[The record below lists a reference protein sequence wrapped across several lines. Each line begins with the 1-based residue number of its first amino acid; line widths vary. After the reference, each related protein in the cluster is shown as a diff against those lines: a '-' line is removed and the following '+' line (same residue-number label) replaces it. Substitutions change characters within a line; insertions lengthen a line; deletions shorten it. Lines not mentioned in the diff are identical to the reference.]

1 MENFWSDGEDNGT
14 YLTVKLMSGKSLKEK
29 GWPWIQQCIRGIL
42 GGNDKV
48 AKASFL
54 SDGRLLVKTKDT
66 LQTEKLQ
73 RARMF
78 GEEECVV
85 ERDQRLNQS
94 RGTIHA
100 VDLMD
105 LSESE
110 IVGWLGEFGVV
121 SAKRFT
127 RKVGSQVEKTPTL
140 LLTFDRPSCPKRLE
154 FDYVVYQVRQH
165 IPNPLICLNCGKYGH
180 IQARCRVEA
189 ICLHCG
195 GPKHEGT
202 CEAKC
207 INCGQSG
214 HGCMSRQCSAWL
226 KEKDI
231 CRIKVT
237 KDISYSHARRVYD
250 QEHNTPALRPYASVV
265 RTSAETGSHESLQN
279 RVGNIEQK
287 LDKMVTLLDQL
298 IQRLAGKH
306 TTMQHGGR
314 GSLDPEHIVSQDQDQ
329 DKQTDTQGTDR
340 QEAEQ
345 VMESVPECRIPTQA
359 SFTLTPSGGT
369 DVHDSVS
376 DPDEV
381 ADSQP
386 EPSHVIGNRAPQGTS
401 EWHVAGTGKGYKK
414 KQFADR
420 VKGKVDDI
428 TPSPQII
435 RKQGTSHRRMPSL
448 TRMGTRPLGGESMD
462 DE

>member
-1 MENFWSDGEDNGT
+1 M
-14 YLTVKLMSGKSLKEK
+14 
-29 GWPWIQQCIRGIL
+29 
-42 GGNDKV
+42 

-73 RARMF
+73 KARWF
-78 GEEECVV
+78 GDEECLV

-127 RKVGSQVEKTPTL
+127 RKVGGQVEKTPTL

-189 ICLHCG
+189 LCLHCG

-207 INCGQSG
+207 INCGESG
-214 HGCMSRQCSAWL
+214 HDCMSRQCSAWI

-237 KDISYSHARRVYD
+237 KDISYPHARRVYD
-250 QEHNTPALRPYASVV
+250 QEHQTPALRPYASVV
-265 RTSAETGSHESLQN
+265 RTSAETGSHESLQV

-287 LDKMVTLLDQL
+287 LDRMVTLLDKLLQ
-298 IQRLAGKH
+298 QLAGTH
-306 TTMQHGGR
+306 TDMQHGGR
-314 GSLDPEHIVSQDQDQ
+314 AEQSPEHVASQGQEQ
-329 DKQTDTQGTDR
+329 EKQTDSQGTDR
-340 QEAEQ
+340 RDEEQ
-345 VMESVPECRIPTQA
+345 VMESVPECRTLTQA
-359 SFTLTPSGGT
+359 SSTLTPTGG
-369 DVHDSVS
+369 DAVHDSVS
-376 DPDEV
+376 EPDEV

-386 EPSHVIGNRAPQGTS
+386 EPSPMIGNRIPQGSS
-401 EWHVAGTGKGYKK
+401 EWQVASAGKGYKK
-414 KQFADR
+414 RQLADR
-420 VKGKVDDI
+420 LKGKGDEVS
-428 TPSPQII
+428 PSPQII
-435 RKQGTSHRRMPSL
+435 RKQGANQRRMPSL